1 MSPIAI
7 IMLSQLQVGGGRRS
21 RPRAT
26 SRSLIAEQPPMG
38 SSARRRSSTSHD
50 SQVMKPSAERDA
62 KRVANIVMFKRESW
76 YIAFTGA
83 LAVESRLAPLLHLE
97 PDPLDRTISKRG
109 WEHHMANWKA
119 TTNDAVNT
127 VVSQWLVNVGYR
139 RAAPS
144 DCSSVIHSR
153 YCGVEEVEPM
163 YTADHI
169 KFKKMC
175 SSTTPI
181 SHRVVEEEPM
191 YIVARSEPAYIQD
204 ILFGRL
210 KSNMSQF

>member
-1 MSPIAI
+1 MMELRQGELVEPSAI
-7 IMLSQLQVGGGRRS
+7 IMLSQLQAGGRRRC

-38 SSARRRSSTSHD
+38 SSVRRRSSTSHD

-62 KRVANIVMFKRESW
+62 KRVANIVKFKKEGW
-76 YIAFTGA
+76 YMAFTGA
-83 LAVESRLAPLLHLE
+83 LAVESRLAPLLHIE

-109 WEHHMANWKA
+109 WEHHMAKWKSA
-119 TTNDAVNT
+119 TNDAVNT
-127 VVSQWLVNVGYR
+127 VVSQWLVNAGYR

-144 DCSSVIHSR
+144 ECNSAIYSCDRVA
-153 YCGVEEVEPM
+153 EEVEPM

-169 KFKKMC
+169 KLKAS
-175 SSTTPI
+175 SSTTHM

-191 YIVARSEPAYIQD
+191 CIVAQFQQLHSLR
-204 ILFGRL
+204 
-210 KSNMSQF
+210 KSSI